1 MKRAPQKSLL
11 FITSLPSLGTG
22 PAVYAKEL
30 SAALSK
36 RYKIAYANKDKFIRE
51 AFTPNKNLNGVI
63 VTSES
68 ALPYAF
74 LLKLFILR
82 LLGVP
87 IIFVLHGVMGK
98 ELTRSAKKKAL
109 RILEKILITLSTRV
123 VFVSAMFRSDYINS
137 FKSKNLR
144 LAINVRSVVIPN
156 GTLPP
161 SSSKRN
167 TQQRQPFRVLFNGGI
182 RAEKGLL
189 LLLEVIQSAQN
200 NCDIPF
206 IFDVYGAEKL
216 ASEVVGKHTIN
227 YFPAAPHQQMLN
239 IYQDYDIFVSA
250 SLYETFGI
258 SICEAYTA
266 GCKIVCYKKVG
277 ALEIIADRDRVF
289 TFDNYNR
296 ESLHGALVKA
306 ATVVPSTEPR
316 ALPNWDDAG
325 EMYNSL
331 FSPD

>member
-1 MKRAPQKSLL
+1 
-11 FITSLPSLGTG
+11 
-22 PAVYAKEL
+22 
-30 SAALSK
+30 
-36 RYKIAYANKDKFIRE
+36 
-51 AFTPNKNLNGVI
+51 
-63 VTSES
+63 
-68 ALPYAF
+68 
-74 LLKLFILR
+74 
-82 LLGVP
+82 
-87 IIFVLHGVMGK
+87 
-98 ELTRSAKKKAL
+98 
-109 RILEKILITLSTRV
+109 
-123 VFVSAMFRSDYINS
+123 
-137 FKSKNLR
+137 
-144 LAINVRSVVIPN
+144 
-156 GTLPP
+156 
-161 SSSKRN
+161 
-167 TQQRQPFRVLFNGGI
+167 
-182 RAEKGLL
+182 
-189 LLLEVIQSAQN
+189 
-200 NCDIPF
+200 
-206 IFDVYGAEKL
+206 
-216 ASEVVGKHTIN
+216 
-227 YFPAAPHQQMLN
+227 MLN